1 METEIRAPISA
12 ACAGDPYRAHKR
24 RLDSADSG
32 DKRREIFLRLNV
44 GSVLKLNVFWGFGY
58 FLVRVLP
65 ILKIRVFDDLYF
77 RVFGGYLWRIL
88 YFYKF
93 SDYANAYNNKQR

>member
-1 METEIRAPISA
+1 METGIRAPISA

-65 ILKIRVFDDLYF
+65 LLKIRVFDDLHF
-77 RVFGGYLWRIL
+77 RVFGGYLWRIPCFVNFRL
-88 YFYKF
+88 RK
-93 SDYANAYNNKQR
+93 RL